1 MIPAK
6 LVQKSMQIHLANKLL
21 QKYPVKACIVNG
33 VHKKILADRN
43 YALPLGQ
50 ITHVFGLWMP
60 QDNLHY
66 ANGIP
71 LETIVK
77 MLLIKTLNN

>member
-1 MIPAK
+1 MIVKIERWNKIHIVNLMIPAK

-50 ITHVFGLWMP
+50 ITHVFGL
-60 QDNLHY
+60 
-66 ANGIP
+66 
-71 LETIVK
+71 
-77 MLLIKTLNN
+77 